1 MHQSPQVQTTMI
13 KKTEKKVNKKTLNK
27 QLKMLVNFNIVVKKV
42 NIVIGYITF
51 GIAQIEIY

>member
-1 MHQSPQVQTTMI
+1 
-13 KKTEKKVNKKTLNK
+13 
-27 QLKMLVNFNIVVKKV
+27 MLVNFNIVVKKV